1 MKMLKSLGPAYL
13 EELRELI
20 PEGLRS
26 RELLNIGDGL
36 SEQEV
41 KSLLEK
47 IAGENSTTKEFSSFL
62 GAGAYNHYV
71 PSVVDHLS
79 GLAGF
84 YTAYTPYQPEISQ
97 GTLQAIFEYQTL
109 ICQLTGMDVSNASL
123 YDGASATAEAVL
135 MARRVKKQ
143 AQGGRVFVSRAVHP
157 EYRETLKTYL
167 ADTGSEIV
175 ELPFSIE
182 TGETELGLI
191 NELKEDEETVCLVMQ
206 SPNFFGVIEGIG
218 SASEIIKKKGG
229 LLITVVTEPLS
240 MALIKPP
247 GELGADIIVGEAQG
261 LGNYM
266 NFGGPYLGFMAC
278 KTPYLRQMPG
288 RIIGEAKDANGNR
301 RFCMTLATREQHI
314 RREKAT
320 SNICTNQGLTALRAA
335 IYMTTL
341 GRKALMNLA
350 LLNYSKSKYLKKR
363 LTSRFIK
370 PVFIQHSFNEFTVKV
385 NGDYPLTPIL
395 EKLLEK
401 KIIAGLELKRFYP
414 ELEQFL
420 LISTTEMN
428 SRASIDN
435 YADLMK
441 SILNDAFYEKV
452 QKKATE

>member
-1 MKMLKSLGPAYL
+1 MKMLKGLGPKYL

-26 RELLNIGDGL
+26 REPLNIPDGL

-41 KSLLEK
+41 KGLLSE
-47 IAGENSTTKEFSSFL
+47 IAQENSTTEEFSSFL
-62 GAGAYNHYV
+62 GAGAYNHYI

-123 YDGASATAEAVL
+123 YDGASATAEAIL
-135 MARRVKKQ
+135 MARRVKKK
-143 AQGGRVFVSRAVHP
+143 AKGDTVFVSRALHP
-157 EYRETLKTYL
+157 EYRETLRTYL
-167 ADTGSEIV
+167 ADTGCEIV

-182 TGETELGLI
+182 RGETELGLI
-191 NELKEDEETVCLVMQ
+191 EELAKGEEAACLVMQ

-218 SASEIIKKKGG
+218 TASEAIKKRNG
-229 LLITVVTEPLS
+229 LLIAVVTEPLS

-247 GELGADIIVGEAQG
+247 GELGADIIVGEGQG
-261 LGNYM
+261 LGNYL

-278 KTPYLRQMPG
+278 KNEFLRQMPG
-288 RIIGEAKDANGNR
+288 RIIGEAKDAKGNR

-341 GRKALMNLA
+341 GRKALKNLA
-350 LLNYSKSKYLKKR
+350 LLNYSKARYLKKR
-363 LTSRFIK
+363 LATKFVK
-370 PVFIQHSFNEFTVKV
+370 PVFVPHSFNEFTIKVKD
-385 NGDYPLTPIL
+385 DYPLGPIL
-395 EKLLEK
+395 ETLLEK
-401 KIIAGLELKRFYP
+401 KIIAGLELERFYP
-414 ELEQFL
+414 ELKQHL
-420 LISTTEMN
+420 LVSTTEMN
-428 SRASIDN
+428 TREEMDI
-435 YADLMK
+435 YADTLK
-441 SILNDAFYEKV
+441 DILKDAFYDKM
-452 QKKATE
+452 QKK